1 LEKVIHS
8 EPVTEPARFLASWAG
23 LHCDK
28 VFRHENCWQ
37 FVFGN
42 AQGIVAECPWR
53 ILDSGCIA
61 HADEDDG
68 QKFGLPNPVVGADR
82 AQMLLENKKIISAEI
97 APISGDLKVH
107 FESGTI
113 LEFFNNS
120 SGYESWQASAAY
132 GSGRVRLVAQGG
144 GQISMWNDER

>member
-1 LEKVIHS
+1 LEKTIHP
-8 EPVTEPARFLASWAG
+8 ELVTEPARFLASWAG
-23 LHCDK
+23 LRCDE
-28 VFRHENCWQ
+28 VLRHENCWQ

-61 HADEDDG
+61 YADEDDG
-68 QKFGLPNPVVGADR
+68 QKFGLPNPIVGADR
-82 AQMLLENKKIISAEI
+82 AQMLLKNKKIISAEI
-97 APISGDLKVH
+97 MPVSGDLKVC

-113 LEFFNNS
+113 LEFFSNS
-120 SGYESWQASAAY
+120 SGYESWQASAVN
-132 GSGRVRLVAQGG
+132 GSRHVNLVAQGG